1 VEEPREP
8 HPELWWAQFPAAS
21 ERFDAAYLVEGFGE
35 LLTRRIGSALL
46 RQEAKLAC
54 DVVVRYL
61 NRPHSPELET
71 WAKSATDRLSMT
83 LERFAERSTSNFSIE
98 DAEALCLA
106 LQGRYAEAAAAA
118 EPLVGTMP
126 LLRVFVTALRLEYF
140 DIRLVLRLIGAGQ
153 TPERAIRSGFLMGKY
168 SWWPAWLLRV
178 VADRAL
184 EGTLDDETIA
194 ALDQCAYAALTPFQA
209 RLARRLLDGETDL
222 IATAAQR
229 LEGLGEHEAAVRLR
243 GGDLKAVALAARLV
257 PL

>member
-8 HPELWWAQFPAAS
+8 HPEGWWAQFPAAS
-21 ERFDAAYLVEGFGE
+21 ERFDAASLVEGLGD
-35 LLTRRIGSALL
+35 LLTPRIGSPLL

-61 NRPHSPELET
+61 NRPQSAELRS
-71 WAKSATDRLSMT
+71 WAEAASERLRKT

-98 DAEALCLA
+98 DAQALSLA
-106 LQGRYAEAAAAA
+106 LHGRYAEAAATA

-140 DIRLVLRLIGAGQ
+140 DIRLVLRLITAGQ
-153 TPERAIRSGFLMGKY
+153 TPAQAIRSGILMGKY
-168 SWWPAWLLRV
+168 SWWPSWLLRV

-184 EGTLDDETIA
+184 AGTLDDDTIT
-194 ALDQCAYAALTPFQA
+194 ALDQCAYAALSPFQA
-209 RLARRLLDGETDL
+209 RLARRLLDGDTEL
-222 IATAAQR
+222 VATAAQR
-229 LEGLGEHEAAVRLR
+229 LEGLGEPDAAMRLR
-243 GGDLKAVALAARLV
+243 EGDLTAVALAARLV

>member
-1 VEEPREP
+1 MEEPREP
-8 HPELWWAQFPAAS
+8 HPERWWAEFPAAS
-21 ERFDAAYLVEGFGE
+21 ERFDAAYLVEGLGD
-35 LLTRRIGSALL
+35 LLVPRIGSPLL

-61 NRPHSPELET
+61 NRPQSEELAS
-71 WAKSATDRLSMT
+71 WARSAADRLGTT
-83 LERFAERSTSNFSIE
+83 LARFAERSTSNFSIE
-98 DAEALCLA
+98 DAQALSLA
-106 LQGRYAEAAAAA
+106 LQGRYAEAAAVA

-153 TPERAIRSGFLMGKY
+153 TPGQAIRCGILMGKY

-184 EGTLDDETIA
+184 VGTLDDETIA
-194 ALDQCAYAALTPFQA
+194 ALDRCAYAALSPFQA

-229 LEGLGEHEAAVRLR
+229 LEGLGEVDAAARLR
-243 GGDLKAVALAARLV
+243 EGDLTAVALAARLV